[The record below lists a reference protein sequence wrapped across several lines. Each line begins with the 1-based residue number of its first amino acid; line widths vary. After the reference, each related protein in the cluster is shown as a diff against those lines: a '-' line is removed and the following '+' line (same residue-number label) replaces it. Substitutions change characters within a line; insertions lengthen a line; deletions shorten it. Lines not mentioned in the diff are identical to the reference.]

1 MGTVKEIALVF
12 CATAVMLSGVS
23 LLGSGALE
31 KSKRYIIALVLLCS
45 VLGSVVGADFD
56 FTLPDLPNTEA
67 SANLSENMSA
77 YQTEYLV
84 AQLLNDAK
92 IKYQKITAKA
102 NKNQDGSIIIT
113 EITVSGVEDEERA
126 RETILSV
133 GIDCRV
139 AFD

>member
-12 CATAVMLSGVS
+12 CATAVLLSGVS

-56 FTLPDLPNTEA
+56 FTLPDLTNTEA

-126 RETILSV
+126 REAILSV